1 MPSFAFI
8 NGVALGGGLEVA
20 LHCTYRTISS
30 GVPMVAFP
38 ECFLGLVPG
47 WGGAYLLPRLIGPAR
62 ALKLIIEN
70 PLSQNKMLR
79 GPEAFE
85 LGIADAM
92 FEPADFLEE
101 SLRWASLV
109 LTGAE
114 TVSRQGR
121 PDAADLAARAAG
133 TEEEWAQAVAAAR
146 LFIDGKVHGAAP
158 APVPGPGPGR
168 GGAYR
173 LQGRGVRRRGRRPGR
188 PAALRGAARRPVRVR
203 PRAEARQAPGRRA
216 GQVPCPARHQGRR
229 RRRGPDGGADR
240 PAVRQAAAGSRRDDR
255 PRPGAG

>member
-1 MPSFAFI
+1 MTGKPFILAAGADLDGAAAAIAGAGDDPGVARERALGIASLGHAVFRRLGELPVPSFAFI
-8 NGVALGGGLEVA
+8 NGVALGGGLEMA
-20 LHCTYRTISS
+20 LHCTYRTISA

-101 SLRWASLV
+101 SLRWAARV
-109 LTGAE
+109 LTGE
-114 TVSRQGR
+114 VTVDRGR
-121 PDAADLAARAAG
+121 ADALVWRPAG
-133 TEEEWAQAVAAAR
+133 RDRGGVGAGR
-146 LFIDGKVHGAAP
+146 GAAP
-158 APVPGPGPGR
+158 GSSPTASCTAPRPRRTGPSTWW
-168 GGAYR
+168 
-173 LQGRGVRRRGRRPGR
+173 RRRAP
-188 PAALRGAARRPVRVR
+188 PPVTRASR
-203 PRAEARQAPGRRA
+203 PRT
-216 GQVPCPARHQGRR
+216 
-229 RRRGPDGGADR
+229 R
-240 PAVRQAAAGSRRDDR
+240 PW
-255 PRPGAG
+255 PT